1 VRVFSLRCGD
11 WSLGGVLAEDE
22 ADAKE
27 RLVRALGNHMTVNKV
42 PAFERI
48 YGSLTVEE
56 DAAGPY

>member
-1 VRVFSLRCGD
+1 VGE
-11 WSLGGVLAEDE
+11 WNLGGVLAEDE

-48 YGSLTVEE
+48 YGSLIVER
-56 DAAGPY
+56 AS